1 MLAKLERGPAGFPR
15 AKREASVARSRSN
28 VIEIAIDPI
37 AIW

>member
-1 MLAKLERGPAGFPR
+1 MLAKLERGPAGFPC
-15 AKREASVARSRSN
+15 AKREAFTARSRSS